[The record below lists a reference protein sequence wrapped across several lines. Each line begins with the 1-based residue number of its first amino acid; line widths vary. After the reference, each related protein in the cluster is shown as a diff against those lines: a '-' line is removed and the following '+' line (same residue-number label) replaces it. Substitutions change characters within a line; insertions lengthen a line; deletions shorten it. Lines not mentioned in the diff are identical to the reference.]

1 MRGKKPLGTF
11 PLGTGISLMT
21 SLDTTSSLLATRYT
35 GDTRHDCTYSQETA
49 AVYDNCLLLAN
60 CSLALDA
67 RLSALIRAGAVI
79 GGGGPIRAALAGDLA
94 QLITD
99 LLTTT
104 NSQSQRAK
112 LGLNLGVYSLAH
124 PDVLS

>member
-1 MRGKKPLGTF
+1 M
-11 PLGTGISLMT
+11 
-21 SLDTTSSLLATRYT
+21 LA
-35 GDTRHDCTYSQETA
+35 DC
-49 AVYDNCLLLAN
+49 

-99 LLTTT
+99 LLTA
-104 NSQSQRAK
+104 NSQPQRAK
-112 LGLNLGVYSLAH
+112 LGLNLGVYSLALPL